1 VSIKAVFYILY
12 TTCTVDKMSEVGDGR
27 PANQMLCLRPAPTDV
42 RPVGVNI
49 YESFA
54 VGVVFL
60 TASDRLHML

>member
-1 VSIKAVFYILY
+1 
-12 TTCTVDKMSEVGDGR
+12 MSEVGDGR